1 MKLICPK
8 CGSKIDLAHAETSA
22 DFTAL
27 INLAAR
33 FGKGWIWA
41 DEYMASFAPQAGWLK
56 LKTKIRHL
64 ETLAVIWDE
73 ERFKKNG
80 RRYRTDK
87 KRIIEAMAK
96 VCNANPSSPLKGHSY
111 LKTVLMDTAEFED
124 AQGRTAQEETAREH
138 SRRGGRDVT
147 QDSNSPLSLEG
158 EGRGEGGIYGA
169 EGLEK
174 FKAEHGGKTPAEVV
188 TEIAKSKGIDD
199 EI

>member
-8 CGSKIDLAHAETSA
+8 CGSKIGLDQAETSA

-27 INLAAR
+27 INLAAG

-64 ETLAVIWDE
+64 ETLAVIWDAE
-73 ERFKKNG
+73 QFNFQTRQ
-80 RRYRTDK
+80 YRTDK
-87 KRIIEAMAK
+87 KRIIEAMVK
-96 VCNANPSSPLKGHSY
+96 VSNAHKQGLNSHNY
-111 LKTVLMDTAEFED
+111 LKKVLMDTAELED

-138 SRRGGRDVT
+138 SKRSGRPPTAADEENTGEPGLKKFLEEKGV
-147 QDSNSPLSLEG
+147 NSLADLIP
-158 EGRGEGGIYGA
+158 
-169 EGLEK
+169 
-174 FKAEHGGKTPAEVV
+174 
-188 TEIAKSKGIDD
+188 KGMDD

>member
-8 CGSKIDLAHAETSA
+8 CGSKIDLAQAETSA

-27 INLAAR
+27 INLAAG
-33 FGKGWIWA
+33 FGKGWAWA

-56 LKTKIRHL
+56 LKTRIRHL

-73 ERFKKNG
+73 ERFKKSG

-111 LKTVLMDTAEFED
+111 LKTVLLDTAELED

-138 SRRGGRDVT
+138 SKRSGHDVT
-147 QDSNSPLSLEG
+147 EEKTGEPGLKKFLEEKGVNSLTDLIPKEM
-158 EGRGEGGIYGA
+158 E
-169 EGLEK
+169 
-174 FKAEHGGKTPAEVV
+174 
-188 TEIAKSKGIDD
+188 D
-199 EI
+199 ET

>member
-8 CGSKIDLAHAETSA
+8 CGSKIGLDQAETSA

-27 INLAAR
+27 INLASR

-41 DEYMASFAPQAGWLK
+41 DEYMESFAPQAGWVK

-64 ETLAVIWDE
+64 ETLAVIWDAE
-73 ERFKKNG
+73 QFNFQTRQ
-80 RRYRTDK
+80 YRTDK
-87 KRIIEAMAK
+87 KRIIEAMVK
-96 VCNANPSSPLKGHSY
+96 VSNVHKQGLNSHNY
-111 LKTVLMDTAEFED
+111 LKKVLMDTAELED
-124 AQGRTAQEETAREH
+124 AQGRTAAEEQAREH
-138 SRRGGRDVT
+138 SRRGGRDLT
-147 QDSNSPLSLEG
+147 RDSNSPLSLEG
-158 EGRGEGGIYGA
+158 EGQGKGGLSGA

-188 TEIAKSKGIDD
+188 TEMAKSKGMDD